1 MVFNHFV
8 NLLGQ
13 MQARSAS
20 LNWED
25 LFEEEEIK
33 KVIVHMA
40 NEKAPGP
47 NGFIGLFYKK
57 CWEIIWSDLLAAL
70 GAFHSL
76 RTRKL
81 ELINEANVV
90 LPPKTPQAADI
101 IIVDQSALST
111 VWQK

>member
-1 MVFNHFV
+1 VVFNHFV

-47 NGFIGLFYKK
+47 NGFMDYFIKNVGKS
-57 CWEIIWSDLLAAL
+57 SDQTFWQHLE
-70 GAFHSL
+70 HS
-76 RTRKL
+76 
-81 ELINEANVV
+81 
-90 LPPKTPQAADI
+90 TPYEPG
-101 IIVDQSALST
+101 S
-111 VWQK
+111 